1 MFHSDVSLSRTQS
14 EIVTGEVSSIALPSR
29 HLASVPN
36 ANNNHN
42 EKSPQASQNPNCN
55 VTTHLQQVA
64 ECHAEV
70 FEVEDSSDHTSD
82 SVSCSPDGVG
92 SKRPGCFKNYGLMG
106 LVILLIF
113 VTVATLSALV
123 YFGKYA
129 EVYVAWCMP
138 YFRIHG
144 ITNQFSFYAIIGAS
158 HWSSQPEISHV
169 HCNQKF
175 YIPAHPLRVLQV
187 LFRYLYYA
195 RIITKACYVLCCTVF
210 RRWTRIQNVMKS
222 LCRNFK

>member
-29 HLASVPN
+29 HLASVTN

-42 EKSPQASQNPNCN
+42 EKSPQASQNPNCH

-70 FEVEDSSDHTSD
+70 FEVEDCSDHTYD

-106 LVILLIF
+106 LVILLIV

-123 YFGKYA
+123 YFGK
-129 EVYVAWCMP
+129 
-138 YFRIHG
+138 
-144 ITNQFSFYAIIGAS
+144 
-158 HWSSQPEISHV
+158 
-169 HCNQKF
+169 
-175 YIPAHPLRVLQV
+175 
-187 LFRYLYYA
+187 
-195 RIITKACYVLCCTVF
+195 
-210 RRWTRIQNVMKS
+210 
-222 LCRNFK
+222 